1 MTFDAVIAVDWSATS
16 GRTKPKENTIHA
28 ATATAD
34 GVGPA
39 RHFPTRY
46 AVIEWLAAELS
57 ARAGRGERVL
67 AVFDVAFGWP
77 AGAGRRLT
85 GTGDPLA
92 LWDWMAGRLTD
103 GPDGVND
110 RYAVAEE
117 INRTMPGDGPLWGRD
132 RNHVHLGH
140 ISPTKPANPP
150 FPQWRETERIMQRIG
165 GLSGRPKSVWQLAYT
180 GSVGSQ
186 TLTAMAALARL
197 RHALGDRCAVW
208 PFQSADAAPVVLA
221 EVYLAHADGAEG
233 LFRAEGEPK
242 DAGQVRAM
250 SAGLFGVLSEGAPL
264 FHDPP
269 PPREAIEEGWVLGI
283 GHEGAIDAA
292 ARRAAVA
299 KDGKGRARAVPPE
312 GEDRSSHTPLR
323 PPPLRNDCF
332 ALPPGVDWADM
343 DGVLARLRGALASV
357 TGIER
362 LAARDAAG
370 RVLAEEAVARRAS
383 PPAANAA
390 VDGWGFACETVADP
404 HGIPVAEGR
413 AAAGVPIEGSVPSG
427 HAIRVLTGAILPEG
441 VDTVALQE
449 DAATDGERVALSR
462 LPKRGAN
469 TRRAGEDSEAGA
481 TVLPAG
487 HRLAPQDLALLASVG
502 LSEVAVR
509 ERLRVGVL
517 STGDELTSAGD
528 AAPHQ
533 TFDANRPMLL
543 ALTRGWHHAS
553 VDLGQAPD
561 DLDALRAAL
570 DAAVTCCDA
579 ILTSGGASAG
589 AEDHLSA
596 IMRAEGHV
604 ESWRIAIKP
613 GRPLMLGTWKGVP
626 VFGLPGNP
634 VAAFVCALLF
644 ARPALA
650 VLSGADWPETAGFD
664 VPAAFA
670 KSKKPGRAE
679 FPRARIR
686 DGRAELFA
694 SEGSGRVSG
703 LSWAEGLVHLG
714 PEAREIAP
722 GDPVRFIPFAGLL

>member
-1 MTFDAVIAVDWSATS
+1 MKFDAVIAVDWSATS
-16 GRTKPKENTIHA
+16 GRTRPGKDTIHA

-39 RHFPTRY
+39 RHFPTRHD
-46 AVIEWLAAELS
+46 VIEWLVADLAG
-57 ARAGRGERVL
+57 RADRGERVL

-77 AGAGRRLT
+77 RGAARAVT
-85 GTGDPLA
+85 GTDDPLA
-92 LWDWMAGRLTD
+92 LWDWMAERMED
-103 GPDGVND
+103 GADGVNN
-110 RYAVAEE
+110 RYVVAEE

-132 RNHVHLGH
+132 RSHTHLEH

-150 FPQWRETERIMQRIG
+150 FDEWRETEKAMQRIG
-165 GLSGRPKSVWQLAYT
+165 GLSGRPKSVWQLAYS

-186 TLTAMAALARL
+186 TVTAMAALARL
-197 RHALGDRCAVW
+197 RNSLGTRCAVW
-208 PFQSADAAPVVLA
+208 PFQPADAAPVVLA
-221 EVYLAHADGAEG
+221 EVYLAHADGAEQA
-233 LFRAEGEPK
+233 FREGGPK

-250 SAGLFGVLSEGAPL
+250 AAGLLGALKDGAHL
-264 FHDPP
+264 FAGPP
-269 PPREAIEEGWVLGI
+269 ELAREEGWVLGI
-283 GHEGAIDAA
+283 GHEAAIDGAA
-292 ARRAAVA
+292 KQAA
-299 KDGKGRARAVPPE
+299 GGSVPQAA
-312 GEDRSSHTPLR
+312 SLK

-343 DGVLARLRGALASV
+343 DEVLARLRAALAPV

-362 LAARDAAG
+362 VAVPAAAG
-370 RVLAEEAVARRAS
+370 RVLAGNAVAHRAS

-390 VDGWGFACETVADP
+390 VDGWGFARETVADP

-413 AAAGVPIEGSVPSG
+413 AAAGAPFAGAVPPG
-427 HAIRVLTGAILPEG
+427 HAVRILTGAILPEG

-449 DAATDGERVALSR
+449 DAVTDGVRLALSR

-469 TRRAGEDSEAGA
+469 TRRAGEDSEVGA

-487 HRLAPQDLALLASVG
+487 RRLAPQDLALLASVG
-502 LSEVAVR
+502 IGEVAVR

-517 STGDELTSAGD
+517 STGDELADSRD
-528 AAPHQ
+528 AAPHE

-543 ALTRGWHHAS
+543 ALSAGWHHAA
-553 VDLGQAPD
+553 VDLGRAPD
-561 DLDALRAAL
+561 DRDALRAAL
-570 DAAVTCCDA
+570 NEAAGRCDA

-589 AEDHLSA
+589 DEDHLSA

-613 GRPLMLGTWKGVP
+613 GRPLMLGTWRGVP

-650 VLSGADWPETAGFD
+650 VLSGADWPDLPGYD
-664 VPAAFA
+664 VPAGFA

-686 DGRAELFA
+686 DGRAEVFA

-703 LSWAEGLVHLG
+703 LSWAEGLLHLG

-722 GDPVRFIPFAGLL
+722 GDPVRFVPFAGLL

>member
-28 ATATAD
+28 AIATAE

-39 RHFPTRY
+39 RHFPTRH
-46 AVIEWLAAELS
+46 AVIEWLGADLA
-57 ARAGRGERVL
+57 ARADRGERAL

-77 AGAGRRLT
+77 EGAARAVT
-85 GTGDPLA
+85 GTDDPLA
-92 LWDWMAGRLTD
+92 LWDWMAGQMRD
-103 GPDGVND
+103 GPDGENN
-110 RYAVAEE
+110 RYEVAERV
-117 INRTMPGDGPLWGRD
+117 NRMMPGDGPLWGRD
-132 RNHVHLGH
+132 RNHTHLAG
-140 ISPTKPANPP
+140 ISPTKPAHPP
-150 FPQWRETERIMQRIG
+150 FGEWRETEKAMQRIG

-197 RHALGDRCAVW
+197 RRTLGSRCAVW
-208 PFQSADAAPVVLA
+208 PFQPADTAPIVLA
-221 EVYLAHADGAEG
+221 EVYLAHADGAREM
-233 LFRAEGEPK
+233 FRTGDAPK

-250 SAGLFGVLSEGAPL
+250 SAGLFGAMREGAAI
-264 FHDPP
+264 FDDPTL
-269 PPREAIEEGWVLGI
+269 PREAAREGWVLGI
-283 GHEGAIDAA
+283 GHEAAIDAA
-292 ARRAAVA
+292 ARRAAPQPA
-299 KDGKGRARAVPPE
+299 
-312 GEDRSSHTPLR
+312 PLK
-323 PPPLRNDCF
+323 PPPLRDDCF
-332 ALPPGVDWADM
+332 ALPPGVAWADM
-343 DGVLARLRGALASV
+343 DEVLARLRAALAPV
-357 TGIER
+357 TGTER
-362 LAARDAAG
+362 VPVAGAAG
-370 RVLAEEAVARRAS
+370 RVLAGDAVARRAS

-390 VDGWGFACETVADP
+390 VDGWGFARETVADP
-404 HGIPVAEGR
+404 HRIPVAEGR
-413 AAAGVPIEGSVPSG
+413 AAAGAPFGGAVPPG
-427 HAIRVLTGAILPEG
+427 HAVRILTGAILPEG

-449 DAATDGERVALSR
+449 DAATDGTRVALSK

-469 TRRAGEDSEAGA
+469 TRCAGEDSMAGA
-481 TVLPAG
+481 IVLPAG
-487 HRLAPQDLALLASVG
+487 RRLAPQDLALLASVG
-502 LSEVAVR
+502 IGEVAVR

-517 STGDELTSAGD
+517 STGDELSEAPAAG
-528 AAPHQ
+528 PHE

-543 ALTRGWHHAS
+543 SLAAGWHHAA

-561 DLDALRAAL
+561 DRDALRAAL
-570 DAAVTCCDA
+570 DDAAARCDA

-589 AEDHLSA
+589 EEDHLSA

-613 GRPLMLGTWKGVP
+613 GRPLMLGTWRGVP

-650 VLSGADWPETAGFD
+650 VLSGADWPDLPGYD
-664 VPAAFA
+664 VPAGFS

-686 DGRAELFA
+686 NGRAEVFA

-703 LSWAEGLVHLG
+703 LSWAEGLLHLG
-714 PEAREIAP
+714 PEARVIAP